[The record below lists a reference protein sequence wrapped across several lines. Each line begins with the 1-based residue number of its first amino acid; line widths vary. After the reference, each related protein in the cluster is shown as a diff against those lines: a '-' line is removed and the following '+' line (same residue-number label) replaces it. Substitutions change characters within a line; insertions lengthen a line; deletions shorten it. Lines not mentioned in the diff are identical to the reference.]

1 MVMEFFEFISNLMLF
16 SVAAE
21 IVIFFFEDLR

>member
-1 MVMEFFEFISNLMLF
+1 MEFFEFISNLMLF